1 MDPISNL
8 LTQIRNAQK
17 VSKDKIILPFSKIKF
32 EISKILKREDFI
44 DDVKKIKTKKKT
56 MLQLILKYDVQTKN
70 PKITGLKRISKLGR
84 RVYLASSKIKP
95 VRGGTGIAIISTSK
109 GIMTNR
115 DARKQ
120 NLGGEI
126 ICEIW

>member
-70 PKITGLKRISKLGR
+70 PKIIGLKRISKLGK
-84 RVYLASSKIKP
+84 RVYLASLKIKP

>member
-32 EISKILKREDFI
+32 ELSKILKRENFV

-56 MLQLILKYDVQTKN
+56 MLQLVLKYDIQTKN

-84 RVYLASSKIKP
+84 RVYSASSKIKP

-109 GIMTNR
+109 GIMTNK